1 MDSPELFP
9 YKAPQMK
16 KVFAAFEA
24 MLRKVCRRPPGIAI
38 AA

>member
-1 MDSPELFP
+1 
-9 YKAPQMK
+9 MK

-24 MLRKVCRRPPGIAI
+24 MLRKVCRRAPGVAI